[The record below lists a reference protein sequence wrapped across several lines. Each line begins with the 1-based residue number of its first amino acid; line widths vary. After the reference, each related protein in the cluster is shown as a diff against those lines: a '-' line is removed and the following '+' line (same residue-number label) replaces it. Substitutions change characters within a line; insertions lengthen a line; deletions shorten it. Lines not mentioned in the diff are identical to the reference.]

1 MNSAFV
7 GFAVATCLS
16 LFPGNT
22 FATNPPLDQPSSV
35 KQGRVDG
42 SGDLL
47 EQYGGSIPSDV
58 TAVFGEGGILSLM
71 WLLAEL
77 WFLRVGWAK
86 RWRPRAPRRDMY
98 GLRLG
103 WCQALAATVCARAG
117 ASGASLR
124 MAYEAWLKLG
134 VSKSK
139 AGIPV
144 GATVYTRSWPGSHG
158 NDELGV
164 WWNDFGHGGIYT
176 GNGKVASFRHGSVWI
191 EDLTYWTDWDGW

>member
-144 GATVYTRSWPGSHG
+144 GARVIR
-158 NDELGV
+158 GV
-164 WWNDFGHGGIYT
+164 GQALMGTMSSACGGT
-176 GNGKVASFRHGSVWI
+176 TSATVASTLATVRLRAFVMVQCGLKI
-191 EDLTYWTDWDGW
+191 